1 MTSKTMAHK
10 AYVISSCLRASDCHI
25 LRQTSNN
32 NHPFP
37 TFPFHPAGECSVN
50 METSGIDLMGNNP
63 PVDSRSDLMGNNPPV
78 DSGIDLM
85 GNNPPVDFHKR
96 ASSGTGAETTQ
107 SSKGRQPKKSKTPST
122 VLQGQW
128 QRPLFNS
135 NTVGLL
141 HTP

>member
-78 DSGIDLM
+78 D
-85 GNNPPVDFHKR
+85 FHKR